1 MPLRKPFIYKLLGR
15 NSRKDV
21 IDDTLNLFLSQ
32 EAVEISFKLSTMATT
47 LNETERTENRAS
59 VLADSGSFDQNNE
72 D

>member
-21 IDDTLNLFLSQ
+21 IDDTLNLFLYQ

-59 VLADSGSFDQNNE
+59 VLADSGSCDQNNE